1 MRVDIMLNE
10 RYYGTINVKCL
21 VPNSP
26 IIIEET
32 EIREEIEIRLPLL
45 KGKNF
50 KIRF

>member
-1 MRVDIMLNE
+1 MRVDIMLND

-21 VPNSP
+21 IPNSP

-32 EIREEIEIRLPLL
+32 EVREEIEIRLPLL

-50 KIRF
+50 LIRF